1 MAQSTAYYEGLQYGE
16 NKIPDFGGAAIKG
29 VDRMIQLQEDER
41 RRQEKELQ
49 FRMKMIQDNPEV
61 AYASFENSGIKNID
75 TYNTKVA
82 ELVKNKFND
91 LNLKYQ
97 EDGDKT
103 AYVMGVSKLKGEVM
117 NYTTHVKPMIEYGQ
131 KITELGENAS
141 AVMYD
146 NVERIDGAMQYGVP
160 SMSPDGT
167 LSNVSIVPQ
176 DDGSFKQDKIAFGE
190 MQTLTNIHQRQDKFG
205 LATDAVKAFG
215 EDSRFVDDKGRVV
228 LSTLLTKDG
237 KMQSSAERIIR
248 ADVSALGRSS
258 LVDIADQ
265 FGIQAQYGSNGELLN
280 RKELVDG
287 VADAEIEYATSL
299 IQEKQTEDE
308 FAYENFDRRL
318 KYNASKRYGSK
329 DVKYRIRQFEDGS
342 AVLNMEKPLTIQS
355 IAGIAVQ
362 ENQSATETEK
372 IFDDMYGPGGSGET
386 TDPSQKYFNLSVNYV
401 RISPTGRSV
410 VLNANYIPEINEEYI
425 KASGERAVRKKR
437 GREQRGDIMM
447 PIESIEAQRLLD
459 QMGLLDEHR
468 NVLANPVRVTGR
480 RAYGAPTGR
489 ASQFNTF
496 NK

>member
-29 VDRMIQLQEDER
+29 VDRMIELQNDER

-82 ELVKNKFND
+82 ELVKNKFNQ

-131 KITELGENAS
+131 KVTELGENAS

-146 NVERIDGAMQYGVP
+146 NVERIDAAMQFGVP

-167 LSNVSIVPQ
+167 LSNVSVVPQ
-176 DDGSFKQDKIAFGE
+176 DDGSYKKDQIAFGE
-190 MQTLTNIHQRQDKFG
+190 MQSLTSIHQRQDKFG
-205 LATDAVKAFG
+205 LAANAVKSFG

-237 KMQSSAERIIR
+237 KLQGSAERIIR

-265 FGIQAQYGSNGELLN
+265 FGVRAQYGSNGELLN
-280 RKELVDG
+280 RKELVDA
-287 VADAEIEYATSL
+287 VAEEEVKYATSL
-299 IQEKQTEDE
+299 IQEQQKEDE
-308 FAYENFDRRL
+308 LAYEELDL
-318 KYNASKRYGSK
+318 K
-329 DVKYRIRQFEDGS
+329 
-342 AVLNMEKPLTIQS
+342 
-355 IAGIAVQ
+355 
-362 ENQSATETEK
+362 
-372 IFDDMYGPGGSGET
+372 
-386 TDPSQKYFNLSVNYV
+386 
-401 RISPTGRSV
+401 
-410 VLNANYIPEINEEYI
+410 
-425 KASGERAVRKKR
+425 
-437 GREQRGDIMM
+437 
-447 PIESIEAQRLLD
+447 AQRLRLAAQRERRQSGKEALATSFEYTP
-459 QMGLLDEHR
+459 QMAQQYTDVFGQEGTGFVEHIMKDDR
-468 NVLANPVRVTGR
+468 SKFVSAFPNFIDIL
-480 RAYGAPTGR
+480 APTLSGPLTSDQDKSAFGTIKSGIVQALWEHPSGQHGVVVTVPSEIPQKYLVDDVEKVKWKDSTNTYFFPINSATQANSLR
-489 ASQFNTF
+489 AMFNLGDMNQEQKQFWAGKRGAT
-496 NK
+496 NKRGILD

>member
-41 RRQEKELQ
+41 RRQEKELE

-82 ELVKNKFND
+82 ELVKNKFNE

-176 DDGSFKQDKIAFGE
+176 DDGSFKEDRIAFGE
-190 MQTLTNIHQRQDKFG
+190 MQALTNIHQRQDKFS
-205 LATDAVKAFG
+205 LAADAVKAFG
-215 EDSRFVDDKGRVV
+215 EDSRFIDDKGKVV
-228 LSTLLTKDG
+228 LNTLLTKDG
-237 KMQSSAERIIR
+237 KLQSSAERIIR

-258 LVDIADQ
+258 LIDIADQ
-265 FGIQAQYGSNGELLN
+265 FGMQAQYGSNGELLN
-280 RKELVDG
+280 RKELVDAIAKKE
-287 VADAEIEYATSL
+287 VEYAASL

-308 FAYENFDRRL
+308 FAYRELDMKSQQLRLSAQRERR
-318 KYNASKRYGSK
+318 
-329 DVKYRIRQFEDGS
+329 Q
-342 AVLNMEKPLTIQS
+342 
-355 IAGIAVQ
+355 AGK
-362 ENQSATETEK
+362 EQSATSFGYTPEMAKQYSDVFGQEGTGFVEHIMKDDRSKFVSALPNFIDILAPTLSGPLTSDEEK
-372 IFDDMYGPGGSGET
+372 SAFGTIKSGIVQALWEHPSGQHGVVVTVPSEIPQKYLEDDMEKVKWRDST
-386 TDPSQKYFNLSVNYV
+386 NTYFFP
-401 RISPTGRSV
+401 IDSPTQANSLRAMFGLGDMNPEQKQWWVGRRGTTS
-410 VLNANYIPEINEEYI
+410 
-425 KASGERAVRKKR
+425 KR
-437 GREQRGDIMM
+437 G
-447 PIESIEAQRLLD
+447 ALD
-459 QMGLLDEHR
+459 
-468 NVLANPVRVTGR
+468 
-480 RAYGAPTGR
+480 
-489 ASQFNTF
+489 
-496 NK
+496 

>member
-41 RRQEKELQ
+41 RRKEKELQ

-167 LSNVSIVPQ
+167 LSNVSVVPQ

-190 MQTLTNIHQRQDKFG
+190 MQALTNIHQRQDKFG
-205 LATDAVKAFG
+205 LATDAVKSFG
-215 EDSRFVDDKGRVV
+215 QDSRFIDKEGNVV
-228 LSTLLTKDG
+228 LSTLLTREG
-237 KMQSSAERIIR
+237 NLNPSASKIIK
-248 ADVSALGRSS
+248 ADVSSLGRSS

-287 VADAEIEYATSL
+287 VADAEIEYAASL
-299 IQEKQTEDE
+299 MQERQTEDE
-308 FAYENFDRRL
+308 VEKTKIDIALRDSYLRQKRMNKSERD
-318 KYNASKRYGSK
+318 AKRYNYS
-329 DVKYRIRQFEDGS
+329 YYTE
-342 AVLNMEKPLTIQS
+342 
-355 IAGIAVQ
+355 
-362 ENQSATETEK
+362 EN
-372 IFDDMYGPGGSGET
+372 
-386 TDPSQKYFNLSVNYV
+386 
-401 RISPTGRSV
+401 
-410 VLNANYIPEINEEYI
+410 
-425 KASGERAVRKKR
+425 
-437 GREQRGDIMM
+437 
-447 PIESIEAQRLLD
+447 AQREGI
-459 QMGLLDEHR
+459 GLSGAVEEFTATKEIKVSEMPLKELKLEGPVSAEAAQNGVVQQIHR
-468 NVLANPVRVTGR
+468 NNKGEMMVTIRYTQTVPGTGVNLGQTYKVPQMQRLRLETRAQKNFFLSRLDPGLGVISDPVPKPGEQKVDKNDPLGL
-480 RAYGAPTGR
+480 
-489 ASQFNTF
+489 NL
-496 NK
+496 